1 MYLLSRSTF
10 FLFSILCLCCSFF
23 VIWHSLN
30 FACPSVMYNIIV
42 STMII
47 TMLMSFQR
55 KDSQT
60 SPFFKGKFAIPE
72 FRSPISNSWL
82 PRVFDP
88 QSERAL
94 FLSDH
99 RSPFLILVFVPLSS
113 FPVLR
118 QVSVPVLTSQFL
130 VFCSPFFSFFFPIF
144 FFLFLAF
151 FVNVIFFLPFFTGE
165 TVDES

>member
-1 MYLLSRSTF
+1 
-10 FLFSILCLCCSFF
+10 
-23 VIWHSLN
+23 
-30 FACPSVMYNIIV
+30 MYNIIV

-47 TMLMSFQR
+47 TMLMSFRR

-72 FRSPISNSWL
+72 FRSPISNSCL

-113 FPVLR
+113 LPVLR
-118 QVSVPVLTSQFL
+118 FPFQSSLLSSSFFVPRFRFL
-130 VFCSPFFSFFFPIF
+130 CFVFSFLFPLF
-144 FFLFLAF
+144 CFLFLAF